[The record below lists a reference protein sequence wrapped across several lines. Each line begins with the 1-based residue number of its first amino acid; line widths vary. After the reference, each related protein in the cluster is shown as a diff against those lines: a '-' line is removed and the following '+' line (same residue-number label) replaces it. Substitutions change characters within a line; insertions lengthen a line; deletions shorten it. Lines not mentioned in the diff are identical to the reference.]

1 MISFRDIIAGI
12 LIGGVNQSWLAVFA
26 SSVGWAF
33 IAWLFVLFAGG
44 KAEYKPGTPIFFG
57 SPAATQFIVWWSTA
71 FVTSL
76 IVGAVTFGIKQ
87 FFHR

>member
-12 LIGGVNQSWLAVFA
+12 LIGAANPNWLAVFLA
-26 SSVGWAF
+26 SVGWAF
-33 IAWLFVLFAGG
+33 IAWLFIVIAGG

-71 FVTSL
+71 FATSL
-76 IVGAVTFGIKQ
+76 IVGAVTFGIRR
-87 FFHR
+87 FFHW